1 MSKPHSFDNIM
12 NPQTTKELPMDRKE
26 ILTSSTRARSRDSH
40 AREIIVA
47 TLKLKL
53 WDARCRLALAHG
65 VGALCHRYQV
75 TV

>member
-1 MSKPHSFDNIM
+1 
-12 NPQTTKELPMDRKE
+12 MDRKE